1 MPLSESDTRAKLI
14 TPALHRR
21 GWGEDNIRREMNAGA
36 IELAGRGARR
46 RRHKRTDYLLRLK
59 ARGGGQPVAVALIEA
74 KAENAPPHHGLEQA
88 KQYRALFHVPFVFS
102 SNGHQFVEYDHFT
115 GKTGKAKDMAQ
126 FPRPETLRRRYEA
139 GMNFKLGDPAAKP
152 LLTPYAG
159 GEGARRYYQ
168 DAAIRAALE
177 KIARCEV
184 RGAPKRVLLSIATG
198 TGKTFIAV
206 NLLKRIADAGRLKRA
221 LFICDRDELR
231 AQANAAFNNVFG
243 ADAAMA
249 ERDAGGGNAAQN
261 ARVQIATYQTLGV
274 DSEDGDAS
282 FLATHYPPD
291 HFSHIVID
299 ECHRSAWNK
308 WSQVLT
314 RNPGAAHIGLT
325 ATPRI
330 ITGRGD
336 DAPLDQEITRNNLD
350 YFGAP
355 VYEYGITQGSEDGY
369 LAACVIRKK
378 RVNLDERDL
387 TRPEIIKREPRHA
400 VTGRRLGEE
409 EVKEFYNRYRYDDI
423 LMLPDRVREMC
434 GDFFNALVESGGP
447 EQKSIVFC
455 VRDSHADAV
464 AAEMNNLYADWCRA
478 NSRARKETYA
488 FKCTAAADGNRELP
502 DLRAASNHHFIA
514 ATVDLL
520 STGVDVPRVN
530 NIAFFRYL
538 RSPIS
543 LYQMLGRGTR
553 IDEASGK
560 LMFTVHDYTDATD
573 LLGLD
578 LATPPPRQSAGGDG
592 GNPPVTVSVED
603 FEVHVADTGSY
614 VMAREGEG
622 GREAR
627 IPMDEYLRRFAAKLI
642 AEAPTVDE
650 LRRRWV
656 MPEARHQLLE
666 TLRAGG
672 CSAAV
677 VQLLLQM
684 EDYDLYDILA
694 DLGFGVSPRTR
705 HERADAFAYKNAPW
719 LNDFPPHTAAAL
731 CAIVGQFE
739 KGGTDELE
747 NRRIFQTPA
756 VAAAGGI
763 TALRAG
769 GEPGKLLAEAKR
781 RVFAA

>member
-1 MPLSESDTRAKLI
+1 MPLSEADTRAKLI

-21 GWGEDNIRREMNAGA
+21 GWSEEHIRREMNAGA

-46 RRHKRTDYLLRLK
+46 RRHKRTDYVLRLK
-59 ARGGGQPVAVALIEA
+59 VRGGRQPVAVALVEA
-74 KAENAPPHHGLEQA
+74 KKESELPGHGLEQA
-88 KQYRALFHVPFVFS
+88 KKYCALFHVRFAFS
-102 SNGHQFVEYDHFT
+102 SNGHQFVEYDALT
-115 GKTGKAKDMAQ
+115 GNTGKAKSMAQ
-126 FPRPETLRRRYEA
+126 FPKPDALRRRYEA
-139 GMNFKLGDPAAKP
+139 GLEFSLGEAVAKP

-159 GEGARRYYQ
+159 GEGIRRYYQ

-177 KIARCEV
+177 KLARCEK
-184 RGAPKRVLLSIATG
+184 RGAPGRLLLSLATG

-206 NLLKRIADAGRLKRA
+206 NLLKRIADAGQLRRA

-243 ADAAMA
+243 ADAAIA
-249 ERDAGGGNAAQN
+249 ERAADGGNAARN
-261 ARVQIATYQTLGV
+261 ARVHIATYQTLGV
-274 DSEDGDAS
+274 DFDGGDAS
-282 FLATHYPPD
+282 FLTEHYPPD

-314 RNPGAAHIGLT
+314 RNPAAAHIGLT

-330 ITGRGD
+330 ITGRGE
-336 DAPLDQEITRNNLD
+336 DARQDAEITRNNLE

-355 VYEYGITQGSEDGY
+355 VYEYGITQGTEDGY

-378 RVNLDERDL
+378 RVNLDARDL
-387 TRPEIIKREPRHA
+387 TRPEIFARTPRHA
-400 VTGRRLGEE
+400 GTGRALSEE
-409 EVKEFYNRYRYDDI
+409 EVREWYNRYRYDDI

-434 GDFFNALVESGGP
+434 ADFFGALLESGGP
-447 EQKSIVFC
+447 EQKSIIFC

-464 AAEMNNLYADWCRA
+464 AAAMNNLYADWCRT
-478 NSRARKETYA
+478 NHRARKATYA

-514 ATVDLL
+514 VTVDLL
-520 STGVDVPRVN
+520 STGVDVPCVR

-553 IDEASGK
+553 IDEATGK

-573 LLGLD
+573 LLGRD
-578 LATPPPRQSAGGDG
+578 LSAPPPRQSTVGDG
-592 GNPPVTVSVED
+592 GAAPLTVSVEG

-614 VMAREGEG
+614 VMTRED
-622 GREAR
+622 GRDVR
-627 IPMDEYLRRFAAKLI
+627 LPMDEYLRRFAARLI
-642 AEAPTVDE
+642 AEAPTVNE

-656 MPEARHQLLE
+656 APAARRQLLE
-666 TLRAGG
+666 TLRALG

-677 VQLLLQM
+677 VQLLRQM
-684 EDYDLYDILA
+684 ADYDLYDILA
-694 DLGFGVSPRTR
+694 DLGFGLSPRTR
-705 HERADAFAYKNAPW
+705 RERADAFADKNGPW
-719 LNDFPPHTAAAL
+719 LADLPPQTAAAVR
-731 CAIVGQFE
+731 AIVSQFE

-747 NRRIFQTPA
+747 NQRIFQTPA

-769 GEPGKLLAEAKR
+769 GEPGQLLAEAKR

>member
-21 GWGEDNIRREMNAGA
+21 GWGEDHIRREMNAGA

-46 RRHKRTDYLLRLK
+46 RRHKRTDYLLRIT
-59 ARGGGQPVAVALIEA
+59 AGGGQPVAVALIEA
-74 KAENAPPHHGLEQA
+74 KPESAPPGHGLEQA
-88 KQYRALFHVPFVFS
+88 KKYCKLFHVRFAFS
-102 SNGHQFVEYDHFT
+102 SNGHQFVQYDALT
-115 GKTGKAKDMAQ
+115 GKTGRAKPMAQ

-139 GMNFKLGDPAAKP
+139 GVDFKLSDAAARP

-159 GEGARRYYQ
+159 GEGGRRYYQ

-184 RGAPKRVLLSIATG
+184 RGEPKRVLLSLATG

-243 ADAAMA
+243 ADAAMV
-249 ERDAGGGNAAQN
+249 ERDAGGGNAAKN

-274 DSEDGDAS
+274 DGEDGDAS
-282 FLATHYPPD
+282 FLIKHYPPG

-336 DAPLDQEITRNNLD
+336 DALIDQEITRNNLD

-355 VYEYGITQGSEDGY
+355 VYEYGITQGTEDGY

-378 RVNLDERDL
+378 RVNLDERDI
-387 TRPEIIKREPRHA
+387 TRPEIIEREPRHA
-400 VTGRRLGEE
+400 VTGRRLSAE

-434 GDFFNALVESGGP
+434 ADFFNALVESGGP

-464 AAEMNNLYADWCRA
+464 AAEMNNRYADWCRA
-478 NSRARKETYA
+478 NNRARKETYA

-520 STGVDVPRVN
+520 STGVDVPCVN

-573 LLGLD
+573 LLGRD
-578 LATPPPRQSAGGDG
+578 LATPRPRQSAGGDG
-592 GNPPVTVSVED
+592 EIDPPVTVSVED

-614 VMAREGEG
+614 VMAREN

-627 IPMDEYLRRFAAKLI
+627 IPMDEYLRRFAAQLL

-656 MPEARHQLLE
+656 MPEARRRLLE
-666 TLRAGG
+666 ALRAGG

-705 HERADAFAYKNAPW
+705 RERADAFAYKNQPW
-719 LNDFPPHTAAAL
+719 LTGMPPQTAAAL

-763 TALRAG
+763 TALRAAG
-769 GEPGKLLAEAKR
+769 QPEQLLAEAKR

>member
-1 MPLSESDTRAKLI
+1 MPLSEADTRAKLI

-21 GWGEDNIRREMNAGA
+21 GWSEEHIRREMNAGA

-46 RRHKRTDYLLRLK
+46 RRHKRTDYVLRLK
-59 ARGGGQPVAVALIEA
+59 VRGGRQPVAVALVEA
-74 KAENAPPHHGLEQA
+74 KKESELPGHGLEQA
-88 KQYRALFHVPFVFS
+88 KKYCELFHVRFAFS
-102 SNGHQFVEYDHFT
+102 SNGHQFVEYDALT
-115 GKTGKAKDMAQ
+115 GNTGKAKSMAQ
-126 FPRPETLRRRYEA
+126 FPKPEVLRRRYEA
-139 GMNFKLGDPAAKP
+139 GLEFSLGEAVAKP

-159 GEGARRYYQ
+159 GEGVRRYYQ

-177 KIARCEV
+177 KLAQCEK
-184 RGAPKRVLLSIATG
+184 RGAPGRLLLSLATG

-206 NLLKRIADAGRLKRA
+206 NLLKRIADAGQLRRA

-243 ADAAMA
+243 ADAAIA
-249 ERDAGGGNAAQN
+249 ERAADGGNAARN
-261 ARVQIATYQTLGV
+261 ARVHIATYQTLGV
-274 DSEDGDAS
+274 DFDDGDAS
-282 FLATHYPPD
+282 FLTEHYPPD

-314 RNPGAAHIGLT
+314 RNPAAAHIGLT

-330 ITGRGD
+330 ITGRGE
-336 DAPLDQEITRNNLD
+336 DARQDAEITRNNLE

-355 VYEYGITQGSEDGY
+355 VYEYGITQGTEDGY

-378 RVNLDERDL
+378 RVNLDARDL
-387 TRPEIIKREPRHA
+387 TRPEIFARRPRHA
-400 VTGRRLGEE
+400 VTGRRIDED
-409 EVKEFYNRYRYDDI
+409 EVREFYNRYRYDDI

-434 GDFFNALVESGGP
+434 ADFFGALLESGGP

-464 AAEMNNLYADWCRA
+464 AAAMNNLYADWCRT
-478 NSRARKETYA
+478 NHRARKATYA

-514 ATVDLL
+514 VTVDLL
-520 STGVDVPRVN
+520 STGVDVPCVR

-553 IDEASGK
+553 IDEATGK

-573 LLGLD
+573 LLGRD
-578 LATPPPRQSAGGDG
+578 LSAPPPRQSTVGDG
-592 GNPPVTVSVED
+592 GAAPLTVSVEG

-614 VMAREGEG
+614 VMTRED
-622 GREAR
+622 GRDVR
-627 IPMDEYLRRFAAKLI
+627 LPMDEYLRRFAARLI
-642 AEAPTVDE
+642 AEAPTVNE

-656 MPEARHQLLE
+656 APAARRQLLE
-666 TLRAGG
+666 TLRALG

-677 VQLLLQM
+677 VQLLRQM
-684 EDYDLYDILA
+684 ADYDLYDILA
-694 DLGFGVSPRTR
+694 DLGFGLSPRTR
-705 HERADAFAYKNAPW
+705 RERADAFADKNRPW
-719 LNDFPPHTAAAL
+719 LDGLPPQTAAAVR
-731 CAIVGQFE
+731 AIVSQFE

-747 NRRIFQTPA
+747 NQRIFQTPA

-769 GEPGKLLAEAKR
+769 GEPGQLLAEAKR

>member
-1 MPLSESDTRAKLI
+1 MPLSEADTRAKLI

-21 GWGEDNIRREMNAGA
+21 GWGEEHIRREQTRGA
-36 IELAGRGARR
+36 VELVGRTARR
-46 RRHKRTDYLLRLK
+46 RRRGRTDYVLRMK
-59 ARGGGQPVAVALIEA
+59 VRGGGQPVAVALLEA
-74 KAENAPPHHGLEQA
+74 KKESELPGHGLEQA
-88 KQYRALFHVPFVFS
+88 KKYCALFHVRFAFS
-102 SNGHQFVEYDHFT
+102 SNGHQFVEYDHST
-115 GKTGKAKDMAQ
+115 GKTGKAKPMEQ
-126 FPRPETLRRRYEA
+126 FPRPEALRRRYEA
-139 GMNFKLGDPAAKP
+139 GLDFSLSDAAAKP

-159 GEGARRYYQ
+159 GEGTRRYYQ

-177 KIARCEV
+177 KIARCEKQ
-184 RGAPKRVLLSIATG
+184 GEAKRLLLSLATG

-206 NLLKRIADAGRLKRA
+206 NLLKRIADAGQLKRA
-221 LFICDRDELR
+221 LFVCDRDELR

-243 ADAAMA
+243 ADAAIA
-249 ERDAGGGNAAQN
+249 ERDADGGNAARN
-261 ARVQIATYQTLGV
+261 ARVHIATYQTLGV
-274 DSEDGDAS
+274 DFDDGDAS
-282 FLATHYPPD
+282 FLSKHYPPD

-314 RNPGAAHIGLT
+314 RNPNAAHIGLT

-330 ITGRGD
+330 VTGRGD
-336 DAPLDQEITRNNLD
+336 DAQLDAEITRNNLD

-355 VYEYGITQGSEDGY
+355 VYEYGITQGTEDGY

-378 RVNLDERDL
+378 RVNLDARDI
-387 TRPEIIKREPRHA
+387 TRPEIIAREPRHA
-400 VTGRRLGEE
+400 VTGRRLSAE
-409 EVKEFYNRYRYDDI
+409 EVKEWYNRYRYDDI

-434 GDFFNALVESGGP
+434 ADFFNALLESGGGP
-447 EQKSIVFC
+447 EQKSIIFC

-464 AAEMNNLYADWCRA
+464 AAAMNNLYADWCGQNHRA
-478 NSRARKETYA
+478 PKATYA

-520 STGVDVPRVN
+520 STGVDVPCVN

-553 IDEASGK
+553 IDEAAGK

-573 LLGLD
+573 LLGRD
-578 LATPPPRQSAGGDG
+578 LATPPPRQSAGDG
-592 GNPPVTVSVED
+592 GDAPVTVSVED

-614 VMAREGEG
+614 VMAREN
-622 GREAR
+622 GRETR
-627 IPMDEYLRRFAAKLI
+627 IPMEEYLRRFAARLI

-656 MPEARHQLLE
+656 APAARQQLLE
-666 TLRAGG
+666 TLRAVG

-677 VQLLLQM
+677 VQLLRQM

-705 HERADAFAYKNAPW
+705 RERAGAFAYKNQPW
-719 LNDFPPHTAAAL
+719 LSNLPPQTAAAV

-747 NRRIFQTPA
+747 NQRIFQTPA
-756 VAAAGGI
+756 VAAAGGMA
-763 TALRAG
+763 ALRAG
-769 GEPGKLLAEAKR
+769 GEPGRLLAEAKR